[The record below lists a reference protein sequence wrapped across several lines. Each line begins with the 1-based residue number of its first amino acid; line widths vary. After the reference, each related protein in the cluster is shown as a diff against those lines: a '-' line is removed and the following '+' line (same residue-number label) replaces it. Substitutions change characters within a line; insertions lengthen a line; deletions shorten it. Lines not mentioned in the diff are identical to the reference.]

1 MKKCIQTNV
10 SALLIYQDLKQQ
22 CEVLSDDAKAEEMK
36 SYMKNLFD
44 FYGINA
50 PNRKELSKTFK
61 KKYKF
66 VLDDHMWKLVEYL
79 WADGYREMQYIA
91 LDLLTPFANKMTVAD
106 LPQLENM
113 IISKS
118 WWDTVDGIAPA
129 LAGSIFRDSHQIR
142 DQYVYRWMESENI
155 WLQRSA
161 IICQLKYG
169 KDTDWNLLSEAI
181 LRHDTSKEFFVRK
194 GQGWALRQYSKYN
207 PLAVRQFVEANPQ
220 LSGLTKKEALRKL

>member
-1 MKKCIQTNV
+1 MKKCIQTEV
-10 SALLIYQDLKQQ
+10 SALLIYEDLKQQ

-66 VLDDHMWKLVEYL
+66 VLDDHLWQLIEYL
-79 WADGYREMQYIA
+79 WTDAHREMQYIA
-91 LDLLTPFANKMTVAD
+91 LDLLTPFANKMTTAD

-113 IISKS
+113 IITKS

-129 LAGSIFRDSHQIR
+129 LAGSIFRNNHQIR
-142 DQYVYRWMESENI
+142 DQYVYRWMENENI

-161 IICQLKYG
+161 IIFQLKYG

-207 PLAVRQFVEANPQ
+207 PLAVRNFVEDNPQ